1 MMADLKRIGVLCS
14 GGDSSGMNPCVRA
27 VVRTALYEGLEV
39 RGIIRGYQG
48 LIDGDIIEMDRRSV
62 SNIISRGGTILKTA
76 RCDEFRTPEGR
87 KKAIA
92 VLREHGIGGL
102 VVIGGDGSFR
112 GAWALSQESDLQVI
126 GIPGTI
132 DNDIAGTDFTI
143 GYDTAINVATEAL
156 DKIRDTAASHDRLF
170 FVEVMGRH
178 AGHLAL
184 EAGIAAGA
192 EEILIPETPTRNAD
206 VIKKLKE
213 GLARGKTSHIVVVA
227 EGDESGGAYRI
238 AEEIAGEVGIK
249 ARVTILGHLQRGGS
263 PTAFER
269 VLASRMGC
277 AAVEALVAGR
287 TAQMIGFIRGQ
298 TQLNPLNHS
307 WEAKKPVREDLLKLN
322 RILPT

>member
-1 MMADLKRIGVLCS
+1 M
-14 GGDSSGMNPCVRA
+14 
-27 VVRTALYEGLEV
+27 
-39 RGIIRGYQG
+39 
-48 LIDGDIIEMDRRSV
+48 
-62 SNIISRGGTILKTA
+62 
-76 RCDEFRTPEGR
+76 
-87 KKAIA
+87 
-92 VLREHGIGGL
+92 
-102 VVIGGDGSFR
+102 
-112 GAWALSQESDLQVI
+112 
-126 GIPGTI
+126 PGTI